1 MNDDKEE
8 LLNELLQV
16 LSRCYG
22 SDKFSDLTIKLKN
35 GVFNAHR
42 LILYA
47 RGDNWSTTPLSQIS
61 TLNWEHIDAE
71 ISIAILKWVYTFEI
85 DLPSNEE
92 FVLNLM
98 KNAGSFKLKN
108 LCKICERKL
117 IEFSCF
123 DNCIKFYT
131 IAGEIGAI
139 LLKNHCAGLISRNW
153 SSFTAK
159 DFKDTNAKWLYQLLK
174 TNAEHPLHSAVKF
187 QRLDLV
193 EWHLNENKGEVSKH
207 LSITTFIL

>member
-1 MNDDKEE
+1 
-8 LLNELLQV
+8 
-16 LSRCYG
+16 
-22 SDKFSDLTIKLKN
+22 
-35 GVFNAHR
+35 
-42 LILYA
+42 
-47 RGDNWSTTPLSQIS
+47 
-61 TLNWEHIDAE
+61 
-71 ISIAILKWVYTFEI
+71 
-85 DLPSNEE
+85 
-92 FVLNLM
+92 M

-131 IAGEIGAI
+131 IAGEIGAT

-174 TNAEHPLHSAVKF
+174 N
-187 QRLDLV
+187 D
-193 EWHLNENKGEVSKH
+193 
-207 LSITTFIL
+207 FIGQ